1 MTAIQAVAAA
11 LERAARSGVM
21 LNGKVLYREDDL
33 LAAATQIDNP
43 PAPRRTAPKETDH
56 A

>member
-1 MTAIQAVAAA
+1 MNAAQTIAAVLA
-11 LERAARSGVM
+11 RAPRSGTLV
-21 LNGKVLYREDDL
+21 NGKVLYREDDL